1 MNANIQNI
9 QKQFTQPGTND
20 ALKIISLGS
29 FGEVTQ
35 NMFVYEFAPQGNFSK
50 SQIIIVDCGVGFPE
64 EDEFGV
70 DLQIPDTTYLE
81 DKKDRIQA
89 IIITHGHEDHIGAIR
104 FVLPILGQN
113 IPIYAPKLATAFIQ
127 ERLLEAGQKARINTY
142 DRSSIIKLDN
152 FYIKPVAVNHSIPD
166 TFHLSIKTSLGVFY
180 HGSDFKFDFFPIDG
194 KHADYEAIS
203 RIGNDENVVCLLSDC
218 LGSDHEGFSPSEA
231 SIAEKFEY
239 EIKTGKG
246 RVFVTS
252 ISSNILRWKQ
262 AIEYGK
268 RNGRK
273 VVVVGFSVD
282 KAIKI
287 AQELGYI
294 KLNKE
299 DIVPVERIKNFRDN
313 QLIFLVAGFAGQ
325 PTSALSKIVMG
336 KHRIK
341 ISKGDKVIF
350 SSPDYIPGTTSGIYK
365 MIDNLA
371 KMGAEVTYGK
381 DEAIHV
387 SGHGYQKD
395 HALLISLLRPKYILP
410 IGGNYRHIKAY
421 QLMCQQLGR
430 SDDQFILPEPDEVVT
445 FRHNRFDT
453 NSKISLRKVLI
464 DGFGI
469 GDVGATVLRDRR
481 TLAEDGMFS
490 VVLLVDTAQGKLI
503 KEPVLLSR
511 GFVFAKEN
519 QELLNLLKSEIMEKF
534 REYVG
539 KPMNVEFVRQK
550 IQGHLEESIFKH
562 TGRQPM
568 ILPLLIEV

>member
-1 MNANIQNI
+1 MNTNI

-70 DLQIPDTTYLE
+70 DLQIPDTTYLD
-81 DKKDRIQA
+81 DKKDRIKA
-89 IIITHGHEDHIGAIR
+89 ILITHGHEDHIGAIR

-127 ERLLEAGQKARINTY
+127 DRLLEVGLKAHITTY
-142 DRSSIIKLDN
+142 DSNSIIKFDN
-152 FYIKPVAVNHSIPD
+152 FIVKPIQVNHSIPD

-194 KHADYEAIS
+194 KHADYQAIS
-203 RIGNDENVVCLLSDC
+203 RVGNDENVVCLLSDC
-218 LGSDHEGFSPSEA
+218 LGSDHEGFSPSE
-231 SIAEKFEY
+231 STIADNFEH

-273 VVVVGFSVD
+273 VVIAGFSVD

-299 DIVPVERIKNFRDN
+299 DIVPLERIKNFRDN

-350 SSPDYIPGTTSGIYK
+350 ASPDYIPGTSASIYT

-371 KMGAEVTYGK
+371 KMGAEVAYGK
-381 DEAIHV
+381 EEELHV

-410 IGGNYRHIKAY
+410 IGGNYRHIRAY
-421 QLMCQQLGR
+421 QLMCQKLGR
-430 SDDQFILPEPDEVVT
+430 NDDQFILPKPDETVVFQHGHFNT
-445 FRHNRFDT
+445 
-453 NSKISLRKVLI
+453 SQKISLRKVLI
-464 DGFGI
+464 DGFGV
-469 GDVGATVLRDRR
+469 GDVGASVLRDRR
-481 TLAEDGMFS
+481 VLAEDGMFS
-490 VVLLVDTAQGKLI
+490 VVLLVDTKQGKLL

-519 QELLNLLKSEIMEKF
+519 QELLNILKAEVTEKF
-534 REYVG
+534 KEYVG
-539 KPMNVEFVRQK
+539 NPINVDYVRQK
-550 IQGHLEESIFKH
+550 IQGHLEESILKH

>member
-1 MNANIQNI
+1 MVNNQS
-9 QKQFTQPGTND
+9 ND
-20 ALKIISLGS
+20 ALKIVSLGS
-29 FGEVTQ
+29 FGQVTQ
-35 NMFVYEFAPQGNFSK
+35 NMFVYEFAPGGNFAQ
-50 SQIIIVDCGVGFPE
+50 SQIVIVDCGVGFPE

-81 DKKDRIQA
+81 DKKDRIKA
-89 IIITHGHEDHIGAIR
+89 ILITHGHEDHIGAIR

-127 ERLLEAGQKARINTY
+127 DRLLEVGLKAKINTY
-142 DRSSIIKLDN
+142 DRNSIIRLDS
-152 FYIKPVAVNHSIPD
+152 FFIKPVAVNHSIPD
-166 TFHLSIKTSLGVFY
+166 TFHLSIKTPLGVFY

-203 RIGNDENVVCLLSDC
+203 RVGNDENVVCLLSDC
-218 LGSDHEGFSPSEA
+218 LGADHQGFSPSERT
-231 SIAEKFEY
+231 IADNFEH
-239 EIKTGKG
+239 EIKTAKG

-273 VVVVGFSVD
+273 IVIAGFSVD

-294 KLNKE
+294 KLDKQ
-299 DIVPVERIKNFRDN
+299 DIVPMDSIKNFRNN

-325 PTSALSKIVMG
+325 PTSALSKIIMG
-336 KHRIK
+336 KHKIK

-350 SSPDYIPGTTSGIYK
+350 SSPDYIPGTTAAIYT
-365 MIDNLA
+365 MIDNLS
-371 KMGAEVTYGK
+371 KTGAEVAYGK
-381 DEAIHV
+381 DEELHV

-410 IGGNYRHIKAY
+410 IGGNYRHIRAY
-421 QLMCQQLGR
+421 QSMCQNLGR
-430 SDDQFILPEPDEVVT
+430 TDDQFILPQPDETVIFQHGHFNT
-445 FRHNRFDT
+445 
-453 NSKISLRKVLI
+453 SQKINLKKVLI
-464 DGFGI
+464 DGFGV
-469 GDVGATVLRDRR
+469 GDVGTSVLRDRR

-490 VVLLVDTAQGKLI
+490 VVLLVDTKHGKLV
-503 KEPVLLSR
+503 KDPVILSR

-519 QELLNLLKSEIMEKF
+519 QKLLDMLKAIVTEKF
-534 REYVG
+534 KEYAG
-539 KPMNVEFVRQK
+539 NPINVEFVRQK
-550 IQGHLEESIFKH
+550 IQGHLEESIYKQ